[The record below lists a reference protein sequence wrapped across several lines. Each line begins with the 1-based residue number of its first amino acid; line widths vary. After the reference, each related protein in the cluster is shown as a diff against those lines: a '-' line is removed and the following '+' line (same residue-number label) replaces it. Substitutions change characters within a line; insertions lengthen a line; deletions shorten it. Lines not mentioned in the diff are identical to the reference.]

1 LNRNT
6 LLGGLGAAG
15 GTFAVGSAV
24 AVSAELDDY
33 PVLGGQA
40 VRYALA
46 ALVLVALLRLRGP
59 LPRPDGRATALL
71 AALAATG
78 LAGFNVCLIGAL
90 READPAVVGV
100 IVGTAPVVLAIA
112 GPLLAGAPPAARV
125 LAAAVIV
132 TLGAAIVQGTGE
144 ATTTGILL
152 AVGALAGEVGFSLL
166 AVPVL
171 PRLGPLGL
179 SAYVCVLAAVMLAP
193 TAALLDGAGALPTPD
208 AAELGALAYLVG
220 VVTVGGFLAWYGG
233 VARLRVDRAGLF
245 LGLIPVTALAVAA
258 GLGSDT
264 ITPLKAFGA
273 LMVGGGV
280 AFGVSAAPAAPLEH
294 EGAVG

>member
-1 LNRNT
+1 LTRNT
-6 LLGGLGAAG
+6 LLGALGAAG

-40 VRYALA
+40 MRYALA
-46 ALVLVALLRLRGP
+46 ALVLLGLLRLRGP
-59 LPRPDGRATALL
+59 LPRPDGRETALL
-71 AALAATG
+71 AGVAATG
-78 LAGFNVCLIGAL
+78 LAGFNIFLIGAL

-112 GPLLAGAPPAARV
+112 GPLLAGGPPAARV

-144 ATTTGILL
+144 ASTAGILL
-152 AVGALAGEVGFSLL
+152 ALGALAGEVGFSLL

-179 SAYVCVLAAVMLAP
+179 SAYVCVLAAAMLAV
-193 TAALLDGAGALPTPD
+193 AAPVVDGLDVLPTPD
-208 AAELGALAYLVG
+208 AAELAALAYLVG

-258 GLGSDT
+258 ILGSDA
-264 ITPLKAFGA
+264 ITPLKALGA

-280 AFGVSAAPAAPLEH
+280 AFGVSAAPAASLEH